1 MALLIDAAARRNG
14 NGQSLP
20 HADEGRQTRARSSV
34 ARWLSAHDFPD
45 AHSCSVDG
53 ITPLMLAAMHG
64 EYRIVAALL
73 DEGAPVRA
81 LDDNGNDALWYACL
95 YGTPEPILLL
105 VSAGLNVDH
114 ANAHDVTC
122 LMQAAA
128 SGRVDVMWLLISL
141 GASDSLVAP
150 DGRTAFDM
158 ATDFGLQLLLTV
170 DRLKNAMRE
179 SSRFADDAPS
189 HNLAH

>member
-1 MALLIDAAARRNG
+1 MALLLDAAARRRAD
-14 NGQSLP
+14 GQRLQD
-20 HADEGRQTRARSSV
+20 ADEGLQAPVRSSV
-34 ARWLSAHDFPD
+34 ARWLSAHEFPD

-64 EYRIVAALL
+64 EDRIVAALL
-73 DEGAPVRA
+73 DEGAPVSA

-95 YGTPEPILLL
+95 CGAPGPILRL

-128 SGRVDVMWLLISL
+128 CGRVDVMWLLISL

-158 ATDFGLQLLLTV
+158 ATDFGLQFLLTV

-179 SSRFADDAPS
+179 SSRFANDATS
-189 HNLAH
+189 RNFAH